1 MKRMHER
8 LFKTTFLGAAGLAA
22 LAFSANAVSAQQM
35 ICGKRDAIIG
45 QLKGK
50 YGETARVMGFSQG
63 TGVVEVYANDES
75 GSWTILVTNPSGTSC
90 LMAAGEAFESVDLPV
105 GDAPA

>member
-1 MKRMHER
+1 MKRMNSA
-8 LFKTTFLGAAGLAA
+8 LVFGGLLILGVTSTAP
-22 LAFSANAVSAQQM
+22 AQAQEM
-35 ICGKRDAIIG
+35 ICGKRQSIVK
-45 QLKGK
+45 QLQAK

-63 TGVVEVYANDES
+63 AGVVEVYANDES

-90 LMAAGEAFESVDLPV
+90 LMAAGEAFEAVDIKL

>member
-1 MKRMHER
+1 MKRMIGR
-8 LFKTTFLGAAGLAA
+8 LLKTAIVAPLGAMTLF
-22 LAFSANAVSAQQM
+22 LSADNAQAQQM
-35 ICGKRDAIIG
+35 VCGKRDAIID

-63 TGVVEVYANDES
+63 AGVVEVYANDES

-90 LMAAGEAFESVDLPV
+90 LMAAGEAFETVDLPL